1 MCILIIQL
9 LSPHLNGFE
18 QLYCNSYFAFECVH
32 YLIWFFSSSHLIG
45 WRSIN
50 GRSLVIISQMLILIK
65 ISSSYLL
72 RYPFVF
78 VGGDNGGR
86 PDKVVEQLFNKLQTR
101 DQGPSAKV
109 L

>member
-1 MCILIIQL
+1 MFV
-9 LSPHLNGFE
+9 SGENGGRPEVKHLY
-18 QLYCNSYFAFECVH
+18 LYL
-32 YLIWFFSSSHLIG
+32 YLYL
-45 WRSIN
+45 
-50 GRSLVIISQMLILIK
+50 
-65 ISSSYLL
+65 YLL

>member
-1 MCILIIQL
+1 MYL
-9 LSPHLNGFE
+9 LVGTMVAA
-18 QLYCNSYFAFECVH
+18 QIKYLYK
-32 YLIWFFSSSHLIG
+32 YLYL
-45 WRSIN
+45 
-50 GRSLVIISQMLILIK
+50 
-65 ISSSYLL
+65 YLL

>member
-1 MCILIIQL
+1 MVAAQIK
-9 LSPHLNGFE
+9 HLY
-18 QLYCNSYFAFECVH
+18 LYLYSY
-32 YLIWFFSSSHLIG
+32 L
-45 WRSIN
+45 
-50 GRSLVIISQMLILIK
+50 
-65 ISSSYLL
+65 YLL

-101 DQGPSAKV
+101 DQGPCVPKYFRWHHYDDNAPDHRDNGRDCDMIVIMMMMMMAMMLMMCAKV